1 MQSGLVKSCHHAVF
15 DECWFHQAWR
25 LPAAQLLYDLGTAV
39 SNAHPDIPHPTA
51 TSMPSSASDND
62 GIIVSIPSKTA
73 TPTPLNVLPL
83 PHQIPIDDDSSTS
96 SSTTSL
102 IADVGPTR
110 ALTVNVPTQNT
121 DASVVD
127 HYGITGRDLEQVY
140 FSQHHYGH
148 AFEECFAYSGSPT
161 TIHPTAGME
170 LRELNGRVI
179 ITDISIGTP
188 CAKIPHWKSRL
199 RNVCLL
205 MVHDSPISTIAE
217 VKSALAV
224 PSTSRGSCKLLLS
237 SSELRD
243 GLTYKGIPQISLDQL
258 NPRHFFCTTPHN

>member
-15 DECWFHQAWR
+15 DKCWFHQAWR

-62 GIIVSIPSKTA
+62 GIIVSIPSKTT
-73 TPTPLNVLPL
+73 TPTPLNVLPP
-83 PHQIPIDDDSSTS
+83 PHQIPIAIDDDSSTS
-96 SSTTSL
+96 SLTTSL

-121 DASVVD
+121 DASAVD
-127 HYGITGRDLEQVY
+127 HYGVTGRDLEQVY

-170 LRELNGRVI
+170 LCELDGRVI

-188 CAKIPHWKSRL
+188 CAKIPRWKSRL

-217 VKSALAV
+217 EVKSALAAFMSNLV
-224 PSTSRGSCKLLLS
+224 PSGMMAWLKSAVPDLLLRS
-237 SSELRD
+237 RRLSTS
-243 GLTYKGIPQISLDQL
+243 
-258 NPRHFFCTTPHN
+258 

>member
-73 TPTPLNVLPL
+73 TPTPLNVLPP

-161 TIHPTAGME
+161 TIYPMPAWNYVNSTVESSLLTSPSEPHVPRYLVGNQDSAMSASSWFMTLPS
-170 LRELNGRVI
+170 LRL
-179 ITDISIGTP
+179 P
-188 CAKIPHWKSRL
+188 RL
-199 RNVCLL
+199 SLL
-205 MVHDSPISTIAE
+205 
-217 VKSALAV
+217 
-224 PSTSRGSCKLLLS
+224 
-237 SSELRD
+237 
-243 GLTYKGIPQISLDQL
+243 
-258 NPRHFFCTTPHN
+258 